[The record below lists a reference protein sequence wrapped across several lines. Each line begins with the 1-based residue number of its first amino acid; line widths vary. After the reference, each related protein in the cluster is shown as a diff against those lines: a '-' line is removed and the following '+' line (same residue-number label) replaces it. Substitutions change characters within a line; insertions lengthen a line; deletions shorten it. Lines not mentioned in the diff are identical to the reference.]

1 MKQQIY
7 LYGSSPLA
15 KKIIKKNIYSG
26 IINEKKI
33 IDKEISPYY
42 VPINKIKNKNSKIL
56 ITTSE
61 RQDRAV
67 FEFLSKKHKFTNIYN
82 KNNKKFKKKL
92 SKLQISEYIA
102 RISKLKKLIKKYDVI
117 SFDLFETLVDKK
129 TSNPKD
135 IYDFLEKK
143 NKIKNFS
150 NHRYQADNYFLKTKD
165 FKHNINDIYQLIQKK
180 LKFKKRKIPELINL
194 EIEQELNFLF
204 KRNEIYEI
212 LECAKKNKKTLILTT
227 DTYYNKQT
235 IIKIL
240 KKFKLNI
247 FNKILISSELKKSKF
262 KGDVFEHIKKNFKS
276 KKIIHIGD
284 NYQNDF
290 LKPNNYKID
299 SFYLPNL
306 NRLILDSNLSPIFA
320 FNSGYYAKILIGLI
334 KFKISEIIFKSKNN
348 KYLFNNLRSYG
359 YLFFGPFNLYFILFL
374 IKKVRDKKIS
384 KLLLC
389 AREGYFIKKKLDY
402 IKKLNFKLVDY
413 NYFLTSR
420 KISINAAIYNFK
432 DIINSFV
439 RHRFEGR
446 LKYLLKTRFNL
457 NQKIEKKKNIFLNNK
472 KNLKIISKYLLPYK
486 HKILEK
492 CKLTRL
498 NYLKYLK
505 KIIPKRNAKTA
516 FIDQGFMGTAQT
528 KIEKILNRNFYGI
541 YYCNYKKKNN
551 IFSCYQYKNS
561 NFYNNQIFF
570 ECIYTAPH
578 GSLIDFGQKNNPIL
592 SSKSINENNFQN
604 KNEIFEGDLD
614 LTRDFLNMVNIKKE
628 ILMISNDRDFKK
640 ICDLMFGLTNINS
653 INCSKK
659 ILNAFY
665 HENFFVK
672 EDIKKLKF
680 DYKKELIF

>member
-15 KKIIKKNIYSG
+15 KKLINKNIYSG

-457 NQKIEKKKNIFLNNK
+457 NQKIEKKKIFFSIIK
-472 KNLKIISKYLLPYK
+472 KN
-486 HKILEK
+486 
-492 CKLTRL
+492 
-498 NYLKYLK
+498 
-505 KIIPKRNAKTA
+505 
-516 FIDQGFMGTAQT
+516 
-528 KIEKILNRNFYGI
+528 
-541 YYCNYKKKNN
+541 
-551 IFSCYQYKNS
+551 
-561 NFYNNQIFF
+561 
-570 ECIYTAPH
+570 
-578 GSLIDFGQKNNPIL
+578 
-592 SSKSINENNFQN
+592 
-604 KNEIFEGDLD
+604 
-614 LTRDFLNMVNIKKE
+614 
-628 ILMISNDRDFKK
+628 
-640 ICDLMFGLTNINS
+640 
-653 INCSKK
+653 
-659 ILNAFY
+659 
-665 HENFFVK
+665 
-672 EDIKKLKF
+672 
-680 DYKKELIF
+680 